1 MQQLPPLLWHN
12 QLKLIISRNLNP
24 TKHPMEVHHHSHHPK
39 SWKEYVQEFLMLFFA
54 VFLGFMAEYYLEY
67 RAERHKE
74 HDYLVSMK
82 EDLKADLVEMK
93 IKDSRMEE
101 MVRASNKLNEV
112 IFKPAWN
119 EADIDSI
126 YLNSLIMV
134 SRVYNIDFSSGTIDQ
149 LRNAG
154 GFRLIQ
160 NEQIVR
166 KISEYEK
173 GKITMKVQLE
183 QLMDR
188 GANVH
193 RIQNSLLE
201 TTVFSTKETIGK
213 VVYDKVKLAQIK
225 KQTGSAFL
233 TSNKFVFHEY
243 ANITGTMSGYISY
256 YMIMSKMQ
264 QQQAKDL
271 IKLLEQ
277 ELEH

>member
-1 MQQLPPLLWHN
+1 
-12 QLKLIISRNLNP
+12 
-24 TKHPMEVHHHSHHPK
+24 MEVHHHSHHPK

-74 HDYLVSMK
+74 HDYLMSMK
-82 EDLKADLVEMK
+82 EDLKSDLSEMDTK
-93 IKDSRMEE
+93 QFRMGE
-101 MVRASNKLNEV
+101 MINAANGLNKV
-112 IFKPAWN
+112 IFKPTWT

-160 NEQIVR
+160 NEEIVR

-173 GKITMKVQLE
+173 GKVTMMVQLE
-183 QLMDR
+183 QLLER

-193 RIQNSLLE
+193 RIQNALLQ

-213 VVYDKVKLAQIK
+213 VGYDKVGLDKIK

-233 TSNKFVFHEY
+233 STDKNAFHEY
-243 ANITGTMSGYISY
+243 ANITGTMKGYISY
-256 YMIMSKMQ
+256 YVLMSKTQ
-264 QQQAKDL
+264 QQKAKEL
-271 IKLLEQ
+271 IKLLEE

>member
-1 MQQLPPLLWHN
+1 
-12 QLKLIISRNLNP
+12 
-24 TKHPMEVHHHSHHPK
+24 MEVHHHTHHPK

-82 EDLKADLVEMK
+82 EDLKADLVEM
-93 IKDSRMEE
+93 DSKEFRMGEIIN
-101 MVRASNKLNEV
+101 AANKLNEV
-112 IFKPAWN
+112 IFKPTWN

-126 YLNSLIMV
+126 YLNSIIMV
-134 SRVYNIDFSSGTIDQ
+134 TRVYNIDFSSGTIDQ

-160 NEQIVR
+160 NEKIVR

-173 GKITMKVQLE
+173 GKVTMNVQLD
-183 QLMDR
+183 QLLER

-193 RIQNSLLE
+193 RIQNAVLQ
-201 TTVFSTKETIGK
+201 TTVFSTKESIGK
-213 VVYDKVKLAQIK
+213 FGFDRVLLDRIK

-233 TSNKFVFHEY
+233 TSNKNAFHEY
-243 ANITGTMSGYISY
+243 ANTTGTMKGYISY
-256 YMIMSKMQ
+256 YILMSNNQKQ
-264 QQQAKDL
+264 KAKEL
-271 IKLLEQ
+271 ISLLEE
-277 ELEH
+277 ELAH

>member
-1 MQQLPPLLWHN
+1 
-12 QLKLIISRNLNP
+12 
-24 TKHPMEVHHHSHHPK
+24 MEVHHHSHHPK

-74 HDYLVSMK
+74 HDYLMSMK
-82 EDLKADLVEMK
+82 EDLKSDLSEMDTK
-93 IKDSRMEE
+93 QFRMGE
-101 MVRASNKLNEV
+101 MINAANRLNEI
-112 IFKPAWN
+112 IFKPTWN

-160 NEQIVR
+160 NEEIVR

-173 GKITMKVQLE
+173 GKVTMMVQLE
-183 QLMDR
+183 QLLER

-193 RIQNSLLE
+193 RIQNSLLQ

-213 VVYDKVKLAQIK
+213 VGYDKVGLDKIK

-233 TSNKFVFHEY
+233 STDKNAFHEY
-243 ANITGTMSGYISY
+243 ANITGTMKGYISY
-256 YMIMSKMQ
+256 YVLMSKTQ
-264 QQQAKDL
+264 QQKAKEL
-271 IKLLEQ
+271 IKLLEE